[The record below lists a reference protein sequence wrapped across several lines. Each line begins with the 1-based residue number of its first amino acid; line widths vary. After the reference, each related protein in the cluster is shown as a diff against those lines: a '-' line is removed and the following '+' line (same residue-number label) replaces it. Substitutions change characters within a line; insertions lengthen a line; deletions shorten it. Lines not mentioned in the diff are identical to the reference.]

1 MLNETQ
7 TEKLIERITDLL
19 ANDEQFSAAL
29 PVEEVAKAM
38 LSRDIGLAELQQVAA
53 EGYADRPA
61 LGRRATELVDT
72 GGRRHRVALP
82 SYETI
87 SYRDLG
93 DRVTALAAA
102 LHDRPVQPGDRLATL
117 GAPSVDYTV
126 IDMATVRLGGVSVPL
141 HAGAPLRRLQPVVEE
156 TEPSVLACSTGHLA
170 TAVAL
175 CRASPTVVRL
185 VVFDHHDDVD
195 DDRDTLAIAREQL
208 EPTGGRVV
216 VETTSALVGR
226 GNDLPVPPLPLAQP
240 ERLAAI
246 IYTSGSSGSPKG
258 AMQPERLVSVAW
270 TYLAAAFIERGI
282 SLPAITLNY
291 LPMSHTGG
299 RAMLFSSLGA
309 GGTACTGRRRRRTS
323 PLGRSGRWRR

>member
-19 ANDEQFSAAL
+19 ANDEQFSAAM
-29 PVEEVAKAM
+29 PVEEVANAM

-117 GAPSVDYTV
+117 RGPPRRHRRALAVHPREPPASPCQVDGN
-126 IDMATVRLGGVSVPL
+126 GGVP
-141 HAGAPLRRLQPVVEE
+141 HPY
-156 TEPSVLACSTGHLA
+156 LA
-170 TAVAL
+170 
-175 CRASPTVVRL
+175 
-185 VVFDHHDDVD
+185 
-195 DDRDTLAIAREQL
+195 
-208 EPTGGRVV
+208 
-216 VETTSALVGR
+216 
-226 GNDLPVPPLPLAQP
+226 
-240 ERLAAI
+240 
-246 IYTSGSSGSPKG
+246 SGSPIG
-258 AMQPERLVSVAW
+258 QMFGNGSC
-270 TYLAAAFIERGI
+270 RG
-282 SLPAITLNY
+282 
-291 LPMSHTGG
+291 
-299 RAMLFSSLGA
+299 
-309 GGTACTGRRRRRTS
+309 
-323 PLGRSGRWRR
+323 